1 MLRIEGLTRRFG
13 TMTAVDNVS
22 LEIDRGAFIG
32 VIGRSGAGK
41 STLLR
46 MINRLQDA
54 SPAASSAKARTSP
67 A

>member
-32 VIGRSGAGK
+32 VIGRSAP
-41 STLLR
+41 
-46 MINRLQDA
+46 A
-54 SPAASSAKARTSP
+54 SRRCCA
-67 A
+67 